1 MMVWNDLEQDEKIKI
16 YNKGITVKKNEETE
30 RNRLLVSYRTGDMY
44 APQFDDTEALFS
56 MVKEFAACIDE
67 NRPALTDGEAGLRV
81 LRILEATQRS
91 IRAGG
96 ANVGI

>member
-1 MMVWNDLEQDEKIKI
+1 
-16 YNKGITVKKNEETE
+16 
-30 RNRLLVSYRTGDMY
+30 
-44 APQFDDTEALFS
+44 
-56 MVKEFAACIDE
+56 VKEFAACIDE